1 MCAKTHKNCHF
12 FFGWSILISFMHYCY
27 LRKNVSL
34 KNFTNRWN
42 LRDNIISHIFATLAY
57 QLIKGHLFWKNNM
70 PDTSNSISYL
80 VPKGKIS
87 KNIRAWCRLQNGNT
101 WSQIVEN
108 SVEIWFNNIMF
119 FAKVST
125 PTISWSKKLFEFFE
139 NDRIE
144 DRHMCYKSWSF
155 LENSDN
161 PLYAHTLIIKKG
173 KCNAGFL
180 NA

>member
-1 MCAKTHKNCHF
+1 MKFERQYNFAYFCNLSVSTNKGTF
-12 FFGWSILISFMHYCY
+12 IS
-27 LRKNVSL
+27 
-34 KNFTNRWN
+34 
-42 LRDNIISHIFATLAY
+42 
-57 QLIKGHLFWKNNM
+57 KNNM

-87 KNIRAWCRLQNGNT
+87 KNIRAWCILQNGNT

-125 PTISWSKKLFEFFE
+125 PTISWSKELFGFFE
-139 NDRIE
+139 TDWIE

-155 LENSDN
+155 LENSDY
-161 PLYAHTLIIKKG
+161 PLYAHTLIIKNG

>member
-1 MCAKTHKNCHF
+1 MKFERQYNFAYFCNLSVSTNKGTF
-12 FFGWSILISFMHYCY
+12 IL
-27 LRKNVSL
+27 
-34 KNFTNRWN
+34 
-42 LRDNIISHIFATLAY
+42 
-57 QLIKGHLFWKNNM
+57 KNNM
-70 PDTSNSISYL
+70 PDTIQFHIWYQKAKY
-80 VPKGKIS
+80 PKTY
-87 KNIRAWCRLQNGNT
+87 IRAWCILQNGST

-125 PTISWSKKLFEFFE
+125 PTISWSKKAVWIFWKMIRLRT
-139 NDRIE
+139 DTAK
-144 DRHMCYKSWSF
+144 MCFKSWSF